1 MFRILFRL
9 IKRLMVIVPLMMFTG
24 ISVVFAYFVWLLLG
38 EGAGIFS
45 MPFEAWGEKLME
57 WAER

>member
-1 MFRILFRL
+1 MIRILIRL
-9 IKRLMVIVPLMMFTG
+9 LKRVLVIVPLMMFTS
-24 ISVVFAYFVWLLLG
+24 ISVVVAYFVWLLLG

-45 MPFEAWGEKLME
+45 MPFESWGEKLMG